1 MSGELAN
8 SPMSEKNFRGKGAE
22 TAAALERIA
31 ECIDF
36 KKGKGD
42 YDGLLSVM
50 LHHQYSEEI
59 LEVHLLLLLYSRYRS

>member
-1 MSGELAN
+1 MSLKYAH
-8 SPMSEKNFRGKGAE
+8 
-22 TAAALERIA
+22 ERIA

-59 LEVHLLLLLYSRYRS
+59 LEVHPTQGQIDGFFSQPPPEPGGICGRLT